1 MSEDL
6 AKLIEKIP
14 SQKQQELLL
23 KFGLAYRDLRREI
36 LSCLS
41 SGIKEFDDLIF
52 DEWRDCSL
60 QAVSED
66 LWEAEVDEECGLKD
80 VYWEKTLKTVEKA
93 VEVLLSRNLKKEA
106 LSLLSE
112 VGEEIEGAIG
122 PEVYDDPEYGEIYVE
137 YDDSW
142 KDDFARLKVKI
153 EKGQEAYQNLVFQE
167 YVRQAEHGFL
177 SSAWFA
183 EFSSKEN
190 KLAQLQVI
198 EQYMDKRQKEG
209 RDVPYDY
216 FRTGVDIIKSV
227 VPEQLEDF
235 FKKYKDV
242 SFVKDAYENFLIE
255 QKRYTEAMD
264 LLEEDVASESYFH
277 EKSDTYR
284 RLCRLVGNKEKL
296 KRELLRRINDK
307 DGQSVDLFEEL
318 RKEVSEEEYV
328 ALTTNFINNKQ
339 ADPIVRLELCEI
351 FGNVGELKKILL
363 NGFESEFNKSL
374 NGPILMEQ
382 LIRYDDF
389 ISSSDPEFVPNL
401 VIKNA
406 SRDLRGTNVRAQ
418 YSDWANRLKYLCTG
432 GHREAQARAEA
443 SRILWKF
450 KTRPALVDEM
460 NKAGFQRN

>member
-6 AKLIEKIP
+6 AKLIEKIS

-23 KFGLAYRDLRREI
+23 KFALADSDLRREI
-36 LSCLS
+36 LSCLPP
-41 SGIKEFDDLIF
+41 GIKEFDDLIF
-52 DEWRDCSL
+52 DEWRHCSL
-60 QAVSED
+60 QAISED
-66 LWEAEVDEECGLKD
+66 LWDAQVDEEYGQKF
-80 VYWEKTLKTVEKA
+80 VYWEKTLETVEKA
-93 VEVLLSRNLKKEA
+93 VEVLLSRNLKQEA
-106 LSLLSE
+106 LLLLPE
-112 VGEEIEGAIG
+112 VAEAIEGSIG
-122 PEVYDDPEYGEIYVE
+122 PEEYDDPEYGDIYVE

-153 EKGQEAYQNLVFQE
+153 EKGKEAYQNLIFQK
-167 YVRQAEHGFL
+167 YVKQAEEGFL
-177 SSAWFA
+177 SCAWFT

-190 KLAQLQVI
+190 NLAQLQVI
-198 EQYMDKRQKEG
+198 EKYMDKHQEEG
-209 RDVPYDY
+209 REVPYDF

-227 VPEQLEDF
+227 VPEQLEVF

-242 SFVKDAYENFLIE
+242 SFVKDAYENYLIE
-255 QKRYTEAMD
+255 QKRYTEAME
-264 LLEEDVASESYFH
+264 LLEEDVAIESSFH
-277 EKSDTYR
+277 KKSDTYR

-296 KRELLRRINDK
+296 KQELLRRINYK
-307 DGQSVDLFEEL
+307 DGQSVELFEEL
-318 RKEVSEEEYV
+318 RREVSEEEYV
-328 ALTTNFINNKQ
+328 ALATNFINNKQ

-351 FGNVGELKKILL
+351 FGKVEELKKILI

-374 NGPILMEQ
+374 NGPILMDQ

-418 YSDWANRLKYLCTG
+418 YSDWANRLKYLCIG
-432 GHREAQARAEA
+432 GHREAQARADA

>member
-1 MSEDL
+1 MSEEL

-23 KFGLAYRDLRREI
+23 EFALADRDLRREI
-36 LSCLS
+36 LSCLP
-41 SGIKEFDDLIF
+41 SGIKEFDDIIF

-60 QAVSED
+60 HKISQD
-66 LWEAEVDEECGLKD
+66 LWEAEVNEEYGQKF
-80 VYWEKTLKTVEKA
+80 VHWNKTLETVEKA

-106 LSLLSE
+106 LSFLSE
-112 VGEEIEGAIG
+112 VAEAIEDSIG
-122 PEVYDDPEYGEIYVE
+122 PEVYDDPEYGEIYIE

-153 EKGQEAYQNLVFQE
+153 EKGEEAYQNLIFQK
-167 YVRQAEHGFL
+167 YVKQAEHGFL
-177 SSAWFA
+177 SGAWFT

-190 KLAQLQVI
+190 NLAQLQVI
-198 EQYMDKRQKEG
+198 ERYMDKRQEEG
-209 RDVPYDY
+209 RDVPYLY
-216 FRTGVDIIKSV
+216 FESGVDIIKSV
-227 VPEQLEDF
+227 VPEQLEVF

-242 SFVKDAYENFLIE
+242 SFVKDAYEDFLIE
-255 QKRYTEAMD
+255 QKRYTEAMA
-264 LLEEDVASESYFH
+264 LLEEDVVAEFTSH
-277 EKSDTYR
+277 TKSDTYR
-284 RLCRLVGNKEKL
+284 RLCRLVGNKDKL
-296 KRELLRRINDK
+296 KQELLRRINEK
-307 DGQSVDLFEEL
+307 DGQSVELFEEL
-318 RKEVSEEEYV
+318 RKEIGEEEYV
-328 ALTTNFINNKQ
+328 AVATNFINNKQ

-351 FGNVGELKKILL
+351 FGKVEELKKILL

-406 SRDLRGTNVRAQ
+406 SRHLQGTNVRAE
-418 YSDWANRLKYLCTG
+418 YRDWANRLKYLCTG